1 MFTTRK
7 FVALLWLVYAGVVVL
22 PAPFVRID
30 TVPQGAVDTAVLA
43 CLAFL
48 AGATFMVL
56 ARASNE
62 AQALA
67 LRPIGLSDLER
78 LLAYLTVAIAAYV
91 AMAGPP
97 SPFFHGVADSF
108 ELALAREDAVKLN
121 ADEVFV
127 RVYSWGRDLFAPTL
141 FVIGVDRLVSSRLK
155 AAERWVLMVGMGA
168 ALYLALWS
176 GQKAT
181 IVNFAIAAF
190 VFRAISLKHF
200 VATGFR
206 VIPILLGLVLGMFV
220 VTQPEIFT
228 GGDAA
233 LQAVQV
239 LATSIL
245 NRVVLAPLTVA
256 ASYVHAIDDLKIIAP
271 LDVIPYLSFLW
282 TPWILSIENEV
293 ALEFFHQGVD
303 SGHANAL
310 AFAYAYVLAGYAGCF
325 FGGALSVAAVETAR
339 RIVRLPQ
346 YADLGRVFDAL
357 LCYMVLDLMNGNFLA
372 YSLKIV
378 VLALAASSAA
388 FVMNA
393 VRSNA
398 KVRAAR
404 SNRMNSARRPPPF
417 SKQGRQELQGDRA
430 LGSAGSSEH

>member
-1 MFTTRK
+1 MFSTRK
-7 FVALLWLVYAGVVVL
+7 FVALLWLVYAGVVLL
-22 PAPFVRID
+22 PAPFVDID
-30 TVPQGAVDTAVLA
+30 TLPPSALDTAVFA

-56 ARASNE
+56 ARAPH
-62 AQALA
+62 ATRALP
-67 LRPIGLSDLER
+67 LRPVGLSTLER
-78 LLAYLTVAIAAYV
+78 LLAYATVVIAVYV
-91 AMAGPP
+91 AVAGPS

-121 ADEVFV
+121 ADAVFV
-127 RVYSWGRDLFAPTL
+127 RLYSWGRDLFAPTL
-141 FVIGVDRLVSSRLK
+141 FVVGVDRLLSSHLK
-155 AAERWVLMVGMGA
+155 ASERWVLIVGIGA

-181 IVNFAIAAF
+181 IVNFVIAAF

-206 VIPILLGLVLGMFV
+206 VVPVVVLLVLGMFV

-239 LATSIL
+239 LVTSIV
-245 NRVVLAPLTVA
+245 NRVVLSPLEVA
-256 ASYVHAIDDLKIIAP
+256 ASYVYAVDNLKMIAP

-282 TPWILSIENEV
+282 TPGTVSIENEV

-310 AFAYAYVLAGYAGCF
+310 AFAYAYVLAGFAGCF
-325 FGGALSVAAVETAR
+325 VGGALSVAAVATAR
-339 RIVRLPQ
+339 RIVRLARHPE
-346 YADLGRVFDAL
+346 LGRVFDAL
-357 LCYMVLDLMNGNFLA
+357 LCYIVLDLMNGNFLA
-372 YSLKIV
+372 YSFKIV
-378 VLALAASSAA
+378 VLALAASAA
-388 FVMNA
+388 TLLITA
-393 VRSNA
+393 IRSNA
-398 KVRAAR
+398 NGGAK
-404 SNRMNSARRPPPF
+404 PGLP
-417 SKQGRQELQGDRA
+417 
-430 LGSAGSSEH
+430 